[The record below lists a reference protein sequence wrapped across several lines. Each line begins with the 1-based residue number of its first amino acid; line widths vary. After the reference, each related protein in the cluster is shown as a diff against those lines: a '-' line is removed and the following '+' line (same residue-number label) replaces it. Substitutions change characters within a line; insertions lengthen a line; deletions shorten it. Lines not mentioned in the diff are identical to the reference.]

1 MTSFWTLSFCFFIK
15 KHFFLTWI
23 IFKVF
28 IEFLAMCLLL
38 SILIFWPQGMW
49 DLICPSRDP
58 SHAPCSGRPNL
69 NHWTTREVP
78 ERFFKK
84 STKNIFGASL
94 VSQLLENPPE
104 MQETWV
110 QSLGWGDSPGE
121 GRGYPL
127 QYSGLENSMDCIVHG
142 VTKSQTRLNDF
153 HFHKH
158 LWANRNMSLFTDFS
172 LFPNTYKC

>member
-1 MTSFWTLSFCFFIK
+1 
-15 KHFFLTWI
+15 
-23 IFKVF
+23 
-28 IEFLAMCLLL
+28 MCLLL

-84 STKNIFGASL
+84 STKNTFGASL

-121 GRGYPL
+121 GKGYPL
-127 QYSGLENSMDCIVHG
+127 QYSGLENSIDCVYSSWGCKELDMTEQPVHSERDQPWDFFG
-142 VTKSQTRLNDF
+142 RNGAKAETPVLWLPYAKS
-153 HFHKH
+153 
-158 LWANRNMSLFTDFS
+158 
-172 LFPNTYKC
+172 